1 MGYYLQPHRHSIC
14 SRYVFP
20 AITTLFLASPSTHYL
35 SFIIPIIIIIHYIY
49 HHGIK
54 LNMHIIT
61 ILTILFTIMLG
72 VFFPLTKVI
81 LPPQYAA
88 CSMAVSSVSVVLS
101 SMSLW
106 LYRKPAYI
114 SEPQQQTMNE
124 NDEDCSKPTSN
135 QSIYI
140 YNPVSFERY
149 SVVLLLNISC
159 KLHRCI
165 ILFHHNHHHHNLLRH
180 HHHHHHHHINIYV
193 YFLSKYNLIQIKGR
207 IDGTRGISLVVYV
220 MMLMI
225 IISP

>member
-1 MGYYLQPHRHSIC
+1 MH
-14 SRYVFP
+14 
-20 AITTLFLASPSTHYL
+20 
-35 SFIIPIIIIIHYIY
+35 IIIIYINTV
-49 HHGIK
+49 I
-54 LNMHIIT
+54 ITIITIT

-88 CSMAVSSVSVVLS
+88 CSMAVSSLSVVLS

-124 NDEDCSKPTSN
+124 NEEDCSKPTSN

-149 SVVLLLNISC
+149 SVLLLNICC

-165 ILFHHNHHHHNLLRH
+165 ILFHHNHHHHNLL

-193 YFLSKYNLIQIKGR
+193 YFLSKHNLIQQIKGR

-220 MMLMI
+220 MLVMI